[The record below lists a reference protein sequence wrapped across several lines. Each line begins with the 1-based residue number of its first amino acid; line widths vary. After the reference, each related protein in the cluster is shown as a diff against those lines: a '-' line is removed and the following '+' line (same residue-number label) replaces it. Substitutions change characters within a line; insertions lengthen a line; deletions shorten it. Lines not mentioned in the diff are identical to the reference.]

1 MTTTTAPA
9 FAPEASTA
17 PAAVRAPSPL
27 DVVALQTTKR
37 FMTFAVPL
45 VTLGLVLLVSG
56 VIAAFFYQ
64 MGSRPG
70 TDEWISNSRNNPGVL
85 WALPGFLGY
94 YGVQSVATTF
104 PFALALG
111 TSRRAFTTGT
121 LAFHGLLSAYIA
133 VVGLV
138 LLGVERLTG
147 QWFVGLYL
155 MDVVVLGGGDP
166 LRLVGILFF
175 GSLTMLSL
183 GALFAAAWVRF
194 GPRGPV
200 VLGITSAALLA
211 AVALLLAP
219 HLGAVADAF
228 QLWWLAATAAGIIAV
243 ACVGELALLRRA
255 SVR

>member
-1 MTTTTAPA
+1 MTTTT
-9 FAPEASTA
+9 TA
-17 PAAVRAPSPL
+17 LDPAATSSPAGVKAPGPL
-27 DVVALQTTKR
+27 DVVALQTAKR
-37 FMTFAVPL
+37 FMTFAIPL
-45 VTLGLVLLVSG
+45 LTLGLVLVVSG

-64 MGSRPG
+64 LGSRPG

-94 YGVQSVATTF
+94 CGVQSVATTF

-111 TSRRAFTTGT
+111 TGRRAFTTGT

-166 LRLVGILFF
+166 LRLAGTLFF
-175 GSLTMLSL
+175 GSLTTLSL
-183 GALFAAAWVRF
+183 GALFAAAWVRL
-194 GPRGPV
+194 GARGPV
-200 VLGITSAALLA
+200 LLGLGCGALLA
-211 AVALLLAP
+211 ASALLVAP
-219 HLGAVADAF
+219 HLGDLAGSF
-228 QLWWLAATAAGIIAV
+228 QPWWLAALAVLVTAA
-243 ACVGELALLRRA
+243 ACTGELLLLRRA